1 MTAKPDL
8 QPLVHGPGA
17 SCTNS
22 KFKFLSD
29 TMFHPHPPHINT
41 HMGLTCQLLHF
52 DDISSNAS
60 SYFTFIGMLDL
71 LVLVFWFAASTC
83 CSQHILIVKHTVLA
97 PIFLTY
103 SNVPVNL
110 DFSSK

>member
-8 QPLVHGPGA
+8 QPLVHGHGA

-22 KFKFLSD
+22 KFKFLSN
-29 TMFHPHPPHINT
+29 TMFHP
-41 HMGLTCQLLHF
+41 TCQLLHF

-83 CSQHILIVKHTVLA
+83 CWQHILIVKHIVLA